1 MKSQSKQSPSEFLT
15 EFCALEHRNVA
26 GVMSGTS
33 MDGIDVAIVRFS
45 SSGGFELLGLCSYSY
60 PEQITQK
67 LEDLSRLGVREVA
80 ELNVELGRE
89 YGRCVQATVEAL
101 QQPVQLVGCHGQ
113 TVYHHSC
120 LPDSLVATLQLG
132 DGDEIAVRVGVPV
145 VSDFRTKDI
154 AYGGQGAPLTPSA
167 DWIFFNELKGTG
179 AVLNLGGIANITFLG
194 GDGIGVS
201 GFDTGPGNSL
211 LDRATRYVSSGVDR
225 FDKDGMRA
233 RRGRPDESF
242 VDQLLFRDP
251 FLKLPPPKSTGFE
264 MYGDEFVE
272 QAIKDFGRADE
283 DLIATLTLFV
293 AKTISLAI
301 RDFQPYKLATLV
313 LAGGGAL
320 NKTLVEML
328 ASELGDV
335 KVTIS
340 DRLGV
345 PMKAR
350 EAMAFAL
357 FAHNFVIGKPTSI
370 AQVTGAIQ
378 PACLGKLSFPG

>member
-1 MKSQSKQSPSEFLT
+1 MKSRFKQSPSQFLT
-15 EFCALEHRNVA
+15 EFCALEERIVA

-45 SSGGFELLGLCSYSY
+45 DTGTTELLGLYSY
-60 PEQITQK
+60 PYPEHITQK
-67 LEDLSRLGVREVA
+67 LEDLSKLGVREVA

-89 YGRCVQATVEAL
+89 YGRCVQLTVEAL
-101 QQPVQLVGCHGQ
+101 QQPISLIGCHGQ

-120 LPDSLVATLQLG
+120 IPDSLVATLQLG
-132 DGDEIAVRVGVPV
+132 DGDEIAVQTGVPV

-167 DWIFFNELKGTG
+167 DWIFFNELQGSG

-211 LDRATRYVSSGVDR
+211 LDRATRYVSAGVDR
-225 FDKDGMRA
+225 FDKDGIRA
-233 RRGRPDESF
+233 RQGQPDEKF
-242 VDQLLFRDP
+242 VDQLLSRDP
-251 FLKLPPPKSTGFE
+251 YLKLQPPKSTGFE

-272 QAIKDFGRADE
+272 QAIRDFGRADE

-293 AKTISLAI
+293 ARSIAHAI
-301 RDFQPYKLATLV
+301 HTFQPFKLTTLI

-320 NKTLVEML
+320 NKTLVDML
-328 ASELGDV
+328 AKELIDV
-335 KVTIS
+335 HVTVS
-340 DRLGV
+340 DQFGV
-345 PMKAR
+345 PIKAR

-357 FAHNFVIGKPTSI
+357 FAHNFVLGRPTSI
-370 AQVTGAIQ
+370 AQVTGAEQ
-378 PACLGKLSFPG
+378 AACLGKLSFPG